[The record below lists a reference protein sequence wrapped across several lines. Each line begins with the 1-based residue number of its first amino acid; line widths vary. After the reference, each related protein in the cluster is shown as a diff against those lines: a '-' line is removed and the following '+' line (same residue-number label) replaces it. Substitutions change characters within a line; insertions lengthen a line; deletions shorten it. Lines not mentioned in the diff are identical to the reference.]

1 MSQQSSLTQSA
12 HSVRQVLTAYTT
24 PPRTIP
30 NEALI
35 RERSA
40 QLQKTIRALQ
50 ARLAKLKW

>member
-1 MSQQSSLTQSA
+1 
-12 HSVRQVLTAYTT
+12 VLTAYTT